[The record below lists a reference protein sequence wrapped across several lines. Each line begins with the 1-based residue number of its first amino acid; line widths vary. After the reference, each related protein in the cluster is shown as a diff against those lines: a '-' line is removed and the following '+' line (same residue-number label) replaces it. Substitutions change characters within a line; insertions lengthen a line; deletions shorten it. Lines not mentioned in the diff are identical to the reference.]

1 MSRKLF
7 STFVVPFLIIGLFL
21 VACSG
26 ATTAPPEESAIP
38 MDTPAPPEPIQPP
51 SPTLP
56 PPTDIPTEEPPE
68 LNPSSRG
75 FVSMAYDSESKQ
87 VILFGGSTGDETDP
101 ANYSDETW
109 AFDIMAQTW
118 TEMKPPEAP
127 SPRGSPAMAYDSES
141 DRIILFGGTRTRN
154 STSRD
159 TWAYDYNTNTW
170 TKMKAQGPA
179 KSLGPAMAYDAESDR
194 VILFGGFDFDSYKMY
209 QDTWVY
215 DFNTDSWAEMKP
227 EASPPGQAFHAM
239 TYDTD
244 SDRILL
250 FGGHTKTPDPS
261 NVVPLDGSVW
271 AYDFN
276 TNAWEKKSTSSGPA
290 PRLNHAFVY
299 DVNADRAFLYGGSNK
314 PSWDSPSDTGET
326 RSYNYKT
333 NTWDSISET
342 SPFPG
347 SLSRFAMVYVP
358 DIDRYI
364 VFGGQVG
371 GRQENY
377 TNQTWVYDFT
387 TNTWTD
393 VTREP

>member
-1 MSRKLF
+1 MSKKLI
-7 STFVVPFLIIGLFL
+7 STIALPFLIIGLFL

-26 ATTAPPEESAIP
+26 ATTALPEESAIP
-38 MDTPAPPEPIQPP
+38 TDTPAPPAPTQPP

-56 PPTDIPTEEPPE
+56 PPTDTPTEEPPE

-75 FVSMAYDSESKQ
+75 YISMAYDSESKQ
-87 VILFGGSTGDETDP
+87 VILFGGSTGDENDP

-109 AFDIMAQTW
+109 AFDAMTQTW

-127 SPRGSPAMAYDSES
+127 SPRSSHIMVYDSES

-170 TKMKAQGPA
+170 IKMKAQGPD
-179 KSLGPAMAYDAESDR
+179 KSLGPAMAYDVESDR

-209 QDTWVY
+209 QVTWAY
-215 DFNTDSWAEMKP
+215 DFNTDSWTEMKS
-227 EASPPGQAFHAM
+227 EASPPGQSFHAM

-261 NVVPLDGSVW
+261 NVVPLDSSVW

-276 TNAWEKKSTSSGPA
+276 TNTWEQKSSSNGPA
-290 PRLNHAFVY
+290 PRLVHAFVY
-299 DVNADRAFLYGGSNK
+299 NVNADRAFLYGGSNK

-347 SLSRFAMVYVP
+347 SLSRFAMVYAP

-377 TNQTWVYDFT
+377 TNQTWVYDFN
-387 TNTWTD
+387 TNTWVN